1 MASQVSVPGILAIIQ
16 IALNALAVI
25 PAVGPEAAL
34 AGVFINIVQSGMAA
48 HHAATG
54 AALDLTKL
62 PLETPV
68 A

>member
-1 MASQVSVPGILAIIQ
+1 MTTTSSILLILQ
-16 IALNALAVI
+16 TALNALAVI

-34 AGVFINIVQSGMAA
+34 AGVFIGIIQQGMTAYHQAA
-48 HHAATG
+48 G
-54 AALDLTKL
+54 APLDLTKL